1 MARYYAN
8 SFIHTVGSK
17 ITIFLFILLFLVII
31 NFVIVSYYQSQM
43 ESLGNSINI
52 VGKNRFLTSN
62 LLLHLSEY
70 LNHESN
76 TKSSSEIKSAI
87 NQLESNIQA
96 LRQGEKR
103 AAEGGMDMKSLPKE
117 FSDDWNIIYQ
127 KWISFKTNLTN
138 KIIDS
143 TNKKIGTEKSMVITE
158 EASLLE
164 KEALSLIDSS
174 NLLVTK
180 LSDYLKGNSEYSLF
194 IQQIITILLIVVTIA
209 FSFYISTKILK
220 PIKSLTSMISDLN
233 DKTMNVIIRQIKD
246 TTKNNNNNSN
256 ELSILS
262 NSFNYMVNYIKNIKK
277 QDEIINELKKAN
289 EELKYKDQLKNDFI
303 NIAAHEIKT
312 PIQPIIAFAEVL
324 QKEGE
329 INNIE
334 KNKQYLDII
343 FRNSKRL
350 KQITDDLLDV
360 AKIETGSFFLN
371 KEKFSLREMIID
383 ILKEYEQFKIQY
395 QKNLKLNYE
404 SSDNDNQIIIEADRK
419 RLCQVI
425 RNLLNNAIHFTN
437 EGSITVIVKERK
449 KNDFINDKI
458 DEILVSIKDTGT
470 GIHQEI
476 LPKLFT
482 KFSTKSLKDGTG
494 LGLFISKSI
503 IEMHGGKIWATNN
516 NEEDRKDLGSTFT
529 FSLPVKE

>member
-1 MARYYAN
+1 MVAG
-8 SFIHTVGSK
+8 V
-17 ITIFLFILLFLVII
+17 
-31 NFVIVSYYQSQM
+31 
-43 ESLGNSINI
+43 
-52 VGKNRFLTSN
+52 
-62 LLLHLSEY
+62 
-70 LNHESN
+70 
-76 TKSSSEIKSAI
+76 EIDLKP
-87 NQLESNIQA
+87 
-96 LRQGEKR
+96 
-103 AAEGGMDMKSLPKE
+103 LPKE
-117 FSDDWNIIYQ
+117 FLEDWNIIYQ
-127 KWISFKTNLTN
+127 KWLSFKTNLTN

-143 TNKKIGTEKSMVITE
+143 TTNKQIDTEQSLDITE
-158 EASLLE
+158 ESSLLE

-220 PIKSLTSMISDLN
+220 PIKSLTSTISNLN
-233 DKTMNVIIRQIKD
+233 DKTMNVIISQIKD
-246 TTKNNNNNSN
+246 NTKNNNNNSN

-289 EELKYKDQLKNDFI
+289 EELLYKDQLKNDFI

-324 QKEGE
+324 QKESGE

-383 ILKEYEQFKIQY
+383 ILKEYEQIKIQY
-395 QKNLKLNYE
+395 QKNLKLIYE

-419 RLCQVI
+419 RLCQAI

-449 KNDFINDKI
+449 KNDIIDDKI

-470 GIHQEI
+470 GIHREI

-503 IEMHGGKIWATNN
+503 IEVHGGKIWATNN
-516 NEEDRKDLGSTFT
+516 NEEDKEDLGSTFT